1 MLSGVD
7 CSAQSQFSSSIT
19 RMEKSLFGVDYSNQP
34 DEARLDRL
42 EKTVYGAAS
51 KSPTSQRL
59 GKLSNDLSADLLG
72 QEIKPKTDTFEEEE
86 KSPQEA
92 IPKADSNVR
101 YPIVDKLES
110 EVFSKQFKT
119 IDITQRLA
127 NLEQKV
133 FKKAYNDDLNA
144 RVERLKVAVMPKQR
158 ADNFVDTDDS
168 DLLSQNSSPED
179 IINRDYP
186 PEHDYFNG
194 APDNYAQRPGYNSN
208 NSVLDDYQ
216 ASSDIDIPLA
226 VVEKKVLKKTFPDDT
241 VSNRLTRLELK
252 IFNSQFV
259 DDDEQTRLERI
270 ASAYQ
275 AKKTSAKYDSNK
287 FSQHMSTAVQ
297 VGAFLLMILA
307 AVL

>member
-1 MLSGVD
+1 
-7 CSAQSQFSSSIT
+7 
-19 RMEKSLFGVDYSNQP
+19 MEKSLFGVDYGNQT

-51 KSPTSQRL
+51 KKTTSQRL

-86 KSPQEA
+86 KAPQEE

-133 FKKAYNDDLNA
+133 FRKAYNDDLNA
-144 RVERLKVAVMPKQR
+144 RVERLKVAVMPNQR

-168 DLLSQNSSPED
+168 DLLSKNYSAEKIMNQD
-179 IINRDYP
+179 FP
-186 PEHDYFNG
+186 PEHDYFNE

-226 VVEKKVLKKTFPDDT
+226 AVEKSVLKKTFPDDT

-259 DDDEQTRLERI
+259 DDDEQTRLDRI
-270 ASAYQ
+270 ASAHQ